1 MEAGRPTAAPAPRR
15 RAEWPEPA
23 AQSRRKDAPRD
34 AWRRRGSRIG
44 FGAQRFHPW
53 FTAFDGQNCARRCRA
68 AARGRGKGKELEG
81 TPSSEMA
88 DRGGDAPQPR
98 RRPSSHVL
106 AEQSGA
112 LARFTIQR
120 RKGRKGRRRK
130 DEGGRTKCRP
140 ATQRTT
146 LLLPPSS
153 FSLAHWQPEVGL
165 NHRERCQRPPCSHY
179 IIRLKKCAPPDRFER
194 PPTGFKGRRA
204 ALHQRGGDGVPGW
217 TCTSNLRLRKAAR
230 F

>member
-23 AQSRRKDAPRD
+23 AQSRRKDASRD

-112 LARFTIQR
+112 LARFTIQG
-120 RKGRKGRRRK
+120 RKGRKGRKGKRRK
-130 DEGGRTKCRP
+130 DEGRSAVRRLSARP
-140 ATQRTT
+140 SFF
-146 LLLPPSS
+146 LPPLFPWPIGS
-153 FSLAHWQPEVGL
+153 
-165 NHRERCQRPPCSHY
+165 
-179 IIRLKKCAPPDRFER
+179 
-194 PPTGFKGRRA
+194 RRW
-204 ALHQRGGDGVPGW
+204 G
-217 TCTSNLRLRKAAR
+217 
-230 F
+230 